1 MGQEIPCVARFE
13 GKRAA
18 GKALLE
24 STEILF
30 RGEFRLKIPIKDVRE
45 IKAVDGELRVTTAE
59 GLAVFEL
66 GAKAEKWRDKIL
78 NPKSVIEKLGV
89 KAGDAVRLHGA
100 FEKSFHEA
108 LRKQGAKIIAANG
121 APWSFFAAE
130 TRAELA
136 QVKAVS
142 KSLRGADALWIVYPK
157 GQKSITESDVRG
169 VGLRAG
175 LTDVKVASFSETHTA
190 LKFVIPKGKG

>member
-1 MGQEIPCVARFE
+1 MGQEIPCVAHFA
-13 GKRAA
+13 GKRSV

-30 RGEFRLKIPIKDVRE
+30 RGEFRLKIPLAAIKE
-45 IKAVDGELRVTTAE
+45 MKALGGELRVKTAE
-59 GLAVFEL
+59 GLAVFGL
-66 GAKAEKWRDKIL
+66 GGKAEKWRDKIL

-89 KAGDAVRLHGA
+89 KPGDAVSLHGT
-100 FEKSFHEA
+100 FDKKFHRT
-108 LRKQGAKIIAANG
+108 LKKHGAKISAVNG

-136 QVKAVS
+136 KVKAVA
-142 KSLRGADALWIVYPK
+142 KSLQGSAALWLVYPK
-157 GQKSITESDVRG
+157 GQKAITESDVREA
-169 VGLRAG
+169 GLKAG

-190 LKFVIPKGKG
+190 LKFVIPKDKR